1 MYKKIIKI
9 VSFLIVITFVFIQ
22 ITSVLKFKDIDGPYI
37 VDVFYEQE
45 DNIDVLVMG
54 TSHVY
59 MNVNPNVL
67 WEDHGITSYVL
78 AGAVQPIWNT
88 YHNLVEALKTQKP
101 QVVVMDVYLAT
112 SDGEYTDHTTL
123 VKNNYGLNFS
133 KNKVEGL
140 KAGVPPELSFVD
152 YLLEYPTYHTRYN
165 AKVLQ
170 ESDFAGT
177 PSSGHMQDL
186 YFKGYIA
193 DFRVDER
200 VNYNWDV
207 VERQPLPE
215 KAHEYLMK
223 IIELCD
229 SENIELVL
237 IKSPF
242 ADELEDLEYMK
253 YNTVA
258 DIAKEHNIPFINYN
272 IDNPANID
280 FSTDYFDH
288 VHMNVSGANR
298 LTKHLG
304 NYLNENYEIA
314 DRRGEA
320 GTESYDVA
328 ADMFEAMLL
337 NDVLQKE
344 TDLSK
349 MLTLIQDNPENYELI
364 VSANGDYMNS
374 VNYNVFAETL
384 TQQGRDP
391 NKIGLD
397 TIYLKSP
404 NEETKISNDPNGF
417 NWHKNITDNIVM
429 SISRDAAHLSPVVYL
444 NTVSYPMTDNTVSIV
459 VYDKLLEV
467 FVKEIH
473 TGNYDTS
480 TD

>member
-1 MYKKIIKI
+1 
-9 VSFLIVITFVFIQ
+9 
-22 ITSVLKFKDIDGPYI
+22 
-37 VDVFYEQE
+37 
-45 DNIDVLVMG
+45 
-54 TSHVY
+54 
-59 MNVNPNVL
+59 
-67 WEDHGITSYVL
+67 
-78 AGAVQPIWNT
+78 
-88 YHNLVEALKTQKP
+88 
-101 QVVVMDVYLAT
+101 
-112 SDGEYTDHTTL
+112 
-123 VKNNYGLNFS
+123 
-133 KNKVEGL
+133 
-140 KAGVPPELSFVD
+140 
-152 YLLEYPTYHTRYN
+152 
-165 AKVLQ
+165 
-170 ESDFAGT
+170 
-177 PSSGHMQDL
+177 MQDL